1 MKRIRNKTI
10 ILMALALLLIPYTNV
25 NAEDKTKPEEILEPM
40 PVEMTYYTDYGTCAN
55 GKQTRDGICAFAKDY
70 IGMSAI
76 VYENNNGKVGDFIG
90 FYEIYDTGY
99 GRPTKIIKQN
109 GKPRGTIEAEMCI
122 DIWFSSDTEGKEF
135 IEEHGNQVFI
145 QIIQIEG

>member
-1 MKRIRNKTI
+1 MKSKTI
-10 ILMALALLLIPYTNV
+10 VLFLCMCLLLIPSIKI
-25 NAEDKTKPEEILEPM
+25 NAEENLKEDDLELR

-99 GRPTKIIKQN
+99 GRPTKIIKPN